1 MSAHTEQN
9 LDRLTDQIAD
19 AAVMASDLRLDELA
33 FALRDLASASAHV
46 AAVDGE
52 VVS

>member
-1 MSAHTEQN
+1 MSARYQQN
-9 LDRLTDQIAD
+9 LDHLTDAIAD
-19 AAVMASDLRLDELA
+19 CAVLAHDLRLDELSA
-33 FALRDLASASAHV
+33 ALRDLASASAHV